1 MESSRRLAQEDRHT
15 VMPRLRRYQTLLFH
29 ERSPELRLFADALR
43 PFQTPR
49 RVRHLIEYPRRAK
62 GHRCPLHCNRLIR
75 DLPIQQH
82 HGDHQEKRKQQ
93 RNERQQE
100 PLILREPIPQPR
112 SQKSQPA
119 QKADHR
125 HHKESLPVR
134 PRLPLPVPGQ
144 QRLPLFFTDE
154 LLFHPRGHLALQPVP
169 VCHTITPTIG
179 L

>member
-1 MESSRRLAQEDRHT
+1 
-15 VMPRLRRYQTLLFH
+15 MPRLRRHQMLLLH
-29 ERSPELRLFADALR
+29 ERPPELRLFANTLR

-49 RVRHLIEYPRRAK
+49 RVRHLIEHPRRAK
-62 GHRCPLHCNRLIR
+62 GHLSPLHRDRIIR

-82 HGDHQEKRKQQ
+82 HGDYREKREQQ
-93 RNERQQE
+93 RNERQEE

-125 HHKESLPVR
+125 HHKEGLPVR
-134 PRLPLPVPGQ
+134 PRLPLPVPSQ

-154 LLFHPRGHLALQPVP
+154 LLFHPCGHLALQPVP